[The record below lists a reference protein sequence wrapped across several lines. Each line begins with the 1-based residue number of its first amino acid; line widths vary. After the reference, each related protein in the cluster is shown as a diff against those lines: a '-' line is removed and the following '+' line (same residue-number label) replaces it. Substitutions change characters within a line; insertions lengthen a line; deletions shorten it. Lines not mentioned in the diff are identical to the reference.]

1 MFRDIELMRGK
12 FLGGF
17 RRAEALGLDK
27 LDNHLSSWKSAQA
40 DLVFSPKGLPCTERA
55 ASAPLSPQLP
65 RALRERVSFQV

>member
-27 LDNHLSSWKSAQA
+27 LDNHLSSWKSAQSG
-40 DLVFSPKGLPCTERA
+40 LVAPARRA
-55 ASAPLSPQLP
+55 SMC
-65 RALRERVSFQV
+65 